1 MGGGLEVP
9 LGLRLWKSWRAGER
23 NTEHQAFEV
32 WRGDSWLLDITSDWK
47 DGSEQILDTMVMHL

>member
-1 MGGGLEVP
+1 MGGGLGSPPGAQTLEK
-9 LGLRLWKSWRAGER
+9 LESRGEEH
-23 NTEHQAFEV
+23 EHQAFEV